1 MQKRGRREG
10 WGERERCKEGGGRE
24 GIVLSTAYQVLGEEL
39 APGLFHILATV
50 KLEVNLITSI

>member
-1 MQKRGRREG
+1 MEG